1 MESNIKVV
9 KKHISGLVFANLD
22 EDAFA
27 MEIQEQESLG
37 WTLVSSFGASLAG
50 LGKTDTVVF
59 IYRKK

>member
-9 KKHISGLVFANLD
+9 KKHISGLVFAKLD
-22 EDAFA
+22 ENAFA

-37 WTLVSSFGASLAG
+37 WTLISSFGASLSG
-50 LGKTDTVVF
+50 FGKTEVIVF